1 MNKENIIKTLNNEH
15 LNKDELGEL
24 LWLLDKDYYK
34 EKPVSIEEFY
44 SSKEFV
50 AEKWPNIYPLWK
62 QTLNELFPT
71 PFNAPYNEVLISA
84 GAGSGKCW
92 KKGTPML
99 MYDGTIKKVEDIQV
113 GDQLMGP
120 DSKPRN
126 VLSTCT
132 GTEQMYDIVPT
143 RGGETWGCNE
153 SHILSLKCGW
163 DKTDRGAKYHKD
175 DVWNMSVK
183 DYLKRGKSARKILRL
198 YRASVDFPNQQEL
211 EIDPYIYGLW
221 LGDGSTLFPEIT
233 NIDKSIIES
242 WCDYAKELNLQI
254 YKYPI
259 TGKPTRY
266 RYKSD
271 SGKKGVNKFRTF
283 IQESTQTGHK
293 RILHR
298 YKTASREDRWKLLA
312 GIIDIDGYKKPRVN
326 TWEITS
332 KYEDL
337 AQDYAFIARSLGCRV
352 SVKKKEKCQYNGKF
366 YDAWRVII
374 SGDLRECPIKIER
387 KKADREFKDGDPLK
401 TSFKV
406 IDKGIGEYY
415 GFTIDGDHLCMLGD
429 FTVTHNTVTATISIL
444 YDIYKLGCL
453 KDPCEY
459 YRLSPGTMIIMA
471 IFSATAAT
479 TKVNWE
485 EITQGI
491 TACPW
496 IMRKLVDKRGVER
509 KIGPIVPVEVIP
521 GVFVQT
527 GSKFQHSM
535 GKAIFDGLMDE
546 AAFGGANK
554 NDAQK
559 SYNELS
565 SRIKTR
571 FGKWGTKGNTP
582 GQLFLISSPKEA
594 GDFMQYRIEEAQKA
608 DARLT
613 KIMQN
618 IAVWDAD
625 PAKDSDDKFTVFI
638 GNENKEPCI
647 FEPEEEIPEEL
658 MDELLYVPMSYYED
672 FKKDL
677 LISIMNYGGIT
688 TTNDMALFKSPT
700 LLNDVS
706 ILNNPF
712 NKDVIELPF
721 NKTDKTLMDFCDLSY
736 FKNIRHPEN
745 NRFIHID
752 AAYSTETLDV
762 YGLAASYCILDEN
775 TLISNESSQD
785 SFTRKDRSFFVDF
798 AVGITAPKG
807 QEVNLGKVQ
816 DFIEYLIKK
825 CNYPVASISA
835 DQFQSKQT
843 LQNLEN
849 KGFKTTYISVD
860 RTRDPYLF
868 LRYLVH
874 NKQIML
880 AKNEKLKQELKRLRD
895 DGKKC
900 DHPVGGTKDIAD
912 AVTGSVWNCANSN
925 DILNKAKVAQS
936 ILNPQQYL
944 AESQSL
950 EIIEFERLKQ
960 QFSNSIFKGL

>member
-1 MNKENIIKTLNNEH
+1 MNKENIIKTLNNEQ

-24 LWLLDKDYYK
+24 LWLLDKDFYK

-84 GAGSGKCW
+84 GAGSGKCH
-92 KKGTPML
+92 GINTPIL
-99 MYDGTIKKVEDIQV
+99 MADESVKMVQNIVPGDTLMGDDGT
-113 GDQLMGP
+113 
-120 DSKPRN
+120 PRN
-126 VLSTCT
+126 VLN
-132 GTEQMYDIVPT
+132 IN
-143 RGGETWGCNE
+143 RGNELLYRVNLEDGSGFVCNK
-153 SHILSLKCGW
+153 SHILSLRNGF
-163 DKTDRGAKYHKD
+163 TGH
-175 DVWNMSVK
+175 VINLNIEE
-183 DYLKRGKSARKILRL
+183 YLKNREF
-198 YRASVDFPNQQEL
+198 Y
-211 EIDPYIYGLW
+211 
-221 LGDGSTLFPEIT
+221 PE
-233 NIDKSIIES
+233 
-242 WCDYAKELNLQI
+242 YFA
-254 YKYPI
+254 YKYN
-259 TGKPTRY
+259 
-266 RYKSD
+266 D
-271 SGKKGVNKFRTF
+271 NKLYEFS
-283 IQESTQTGHK
+283 I
-293 RILHR
+293 
-298 YKTASREDRWKLLA
+298 EDI
-312 GIIDIDGYKKPRVN
+312 G
-326 TWEITS
+326 
-332 KYEDL
+332 
-337 AQDYAFIARSLGCRV
+337 
-352 SVKKKEKCQYNGKF
+352 NG
-366 YDAWRVII
+366 D
-374 SGDLRECPIKIER
+374 
-387 KKADREFKDGDPLK
+387 
-401 TSFKV
+401 
-406 IDKGIGEYY
+406 YY
-415 GFTIDGDHLCMLGD
+415 GFTIDGNHLYSLADGI
-429 FTVTHNTVTATISIL
+429 VTHNTVTATISIL

-453 KDPCEY
+453 KDPCAY

-491 TACPW
+491 TSCPW

-594 GDFMQYRIEEAQKA
+594 GDFMQFRIEEAQKA

-647 FEPEEEIPEEL
+647 YEPDAEIPENE
-658 MDELLYVPMSYYED
+658 MDDLLYVPMSYYED

-688 TTNDMALFKSPT
+688 TTNDMALFKSPA
-700 LLNDVS
+700 LLNEAF

-712 NKDVIELPF
+712 NKDVVELPF
-721 NKTDKTLMDFCDLSY
+721 NKMDKTLMDFCDMSY
-736 FKNIRHPEN
+736 FNNIRHPEN

-762 YGLAASYCILDEN
+762 YGLAAGYCVLDEN
-775 TLISNESSQD
+775 TILPGNTTDLDQQ
-785 SFTRKDRSFFVDF
+785 FVNRDRTYFIDF
-798 AVGITAPKG
+798 AVGISAPKG

-816 DFIEYLIKK
+816 DFIEYLIRH
-825 CNYPVASISA
+825 CHYPVASISA

-843 LQNLEN
+843 LQNLET
-849 KGFKTTYISVD
+849 KGYSTNYISLD
-860 RTRDPYLF
+860 RPPQGRDAYLF
-868 LRYLVH
+868 LKYLVH
-874 NKQIML
+874 NKQIMI
-880 AKNEKLKQELKRLRD
+880 AKNERLKQELRKIRD
-895 DGKKC
+895 DGKHC
-900 DHPVGGTKDIAD
+900 DHPVGATKDIAD
-912 AVTGSVWNCANSN
+912 AVAGCIWNCANSN
-925 DILNKAKVAQS
+925 EIINKGKIAQS
-936 ILNPQQYL
+936 VLNPTSYAAQP
-944 AESQSL
+944 QSL
-950 EIIEFERLKQ
+950 EVVEFERLKQ
-960 QFSNSIFKGL
+960 QFSNGIFKGF